1 MSGATAVID
10 RRSPARRR
18 SSLVWITGLAS
29 GAVLALNPAT
39 VLLLAVLFA
48 PAVLMRVL
56 DARDEGAAGRAVLLC
71 DAAASI
77 APMIAAWRSGP
88 PTLAAT
94 LATLTSTPIVV
105 LPWLAA
111 SGAWLAS
118 ETFGLLVYR
127 SLTIRARLATA
138 RLDAEIDALREE
150 WGAETKAGPAR

>member
-94 LATLTSTPIVV
+94 LAALTS
-105 LPWLAA
+105 PWLAA

-127 SLTIRARLATA
+127 TLTIRARLATA
-138 RLDAEIDALREE
+138 RLDAEIGALREE
-150 WGAETKAGPAR
+150 WGAETQAGSDG